1 MNTLENSMT
10 KTLTGAERACVMM
23 ITMGESRSKN
33 ILSQLES
40 NEVEII
46 SKAMKNLGKV
56 SSSVVEKV
64 INLFNENISNINK
77 DNTKKKDAKKR
88 ETTLWNKLDYV
99 NEEILARYI
108 QNEHP
113 QTAAIIIQKINS
125 ERAGKIIELLPD
137 KLASE
142 IINRIA
148 KTEPIKNNILSSIE
162 DSLSR
167 DILSSLDKTK
177 YQSKNI
183 NNVMEILKNTSH
195 KKSVSIL
202 SQMKSNNPKVSK
214 DIDNLIFKFDDIIYQ
229 EANTIKKIVE
239 ICDQLTIAKALKG
252 SSLEVANVFYKNIDN
267 SIAESIKERIAQM
280 GPIKIRELDTAQTEI
295 SLLVHKLDENNLLS
309 ATEKFFKSDDPDY
322 PALYRNQENV
332 KFVLDAMFRS
342 TNEVYGTSF
351 SSRIEDPKYQFAG
364 KTGTAQVKRITDEE
378 RELDLKTN
386 QIPYRERDHAWYVAF
401 GPYKDPRY
409 AVSILV
415 EHGGSGSATAAP
427 IAKELF
433 KFVIDRHELREEIK
447 IKV

>member
-1 MNTLENSMT
+1 MNTFENSMT

-56 SSSVVEKV
+56 SSSVVERV

-77 DNTKKKDAKKR
+77 DNITKKDAKKR
-88 ETTLWNKLDYV
+88 ENTLWNKLDYV

-195 KKSVSIL
+195 KKSVNIL
-202 SQMKSNNPKVSK
+202 SQMKSDNPKVSK
-214 DIDNLIFKFDDIIYQ
+214 DIDNIIFKFDDIIYQ

-295 SLLVHKLDENNLLS
+295 SLLVHKLDENNLII
-309 ATEKFFKSDDPDY
+309 
-322 PALYRNQENV
+322 N
-332 KFVLDAMFRS
+332 M
-342 TNEVYGTSF
+342 
-351 SSRIEDPKYQFAG
+351 I
-364 KTGTAQVKRITDEE
+364 
-378 RELDLKTN
+378 
-386 QIPYRERDHAWYVAF
+386 
-401 GPYKDPRY
+401 
-409 AVSILV
+409 
-415 EHGGSGSATAAP
+415 
-427 IAKELF
+427 
-433 KFVIDRHELREEIK
+433 
-447 IKV
+447 

>member
-125 ERAGKIIELLPD
+125 ERAGKIIDLLPD
-137 KLASE
+137 QLASE

-148 KTEPIKNNILSSIE
+148 KTEPIKNNILSIKE
-162 DSLSR
+162 LISLSKSEKLF
-167 DILSSLDKTK
+167 INFYIFLKKFQQEVNLD
-177 YQSKNI
+177 Q
-183 NNVMEILKNTSH
+183 
-195 KKSVSIL
+195 
-202 SQMKSNNPKVSK
+202 
-214 DIDNLIFKFDDIIYQ
+214 
-229 EANTIKKIVE
+229 
-239 ICDQLTIAKALKG
+239 
-252 SSLEVANVFYKNIDN
+252 
-267 SIAESIKERIAQM
+267 
-280 GPIKIRELDTAQTEI
+280 
-295 SLLVHKLDENNLLS
+295 
-309 ATEKFFKSDDPDY
+309 
-322 PALYRNQENV
+322 
-332 KFVLDAMFRS
+332 
-342 TNEVYGTSF
+342 
-351 SSRIEDPKYQFAG
+351 
-364 KTGTAQVKRITDEE
+364 
-378 RELDLKTN
+378 
-386 QIPYRERDHAWYVAF
+386 
-401 GPYKDPRY
+401 
-409 AVSILV
+409 
-415 EHGGSGSATAAP
+415 
-427 IAKELF
+427 
-433 KFVIDRHELREEIK
+433 
-447 IKV
+447 